1 MRDILRELPPR
12 LLNESSMATSRL
24 QAEDFFEVA
33 LSDYASRKDKE
44 RTPYRR
50 RLAARYQR
58 AYLDLIRWVARRA
71 RQSPRATLEE
81 IAPRAAQRNPYLRM
95 TGDGLTHA
103 TRRLTTNRRRLEPE
117 ETYRLI
123 QAFADSQ
130 QREGLGHTKGKGCA
144 SHLERMASERPLV
157 QRIHRDMQA
166 LARTYRE
173 SL

>member
-1 MRDILRELPPR
+1 
-12 LLNESSMATSRL
+12 
-24 QAEDFFEVA
+24 V
-33 LSDYASRKDKE
+33 
-44 RTPYRR
+44 
-50 RLAARYQR
+50 
-58 AYLDLIRWVARRA
+58 
-71 RQSPRATLEE
+71 
-81 IAPRAAQRNPYLRM
+81 RM

-103 TRRLTTNRRRLEPE
+103 TRRLTINRSRLEVE

-130 QREGLGHTKGKGCA
+130 QREGLCPEKSPRQA
-144 SHLERMASERPLV
+144 NHLHGMESERPLV